1 MYSDNTW
8 VHRVAVR
15 VQMSVGGLAKN
26 KDTNN
31 SHQKLLTKKN
41 KSTLI

>member
-1 MYSDNTW
+1 MYSDNIR
-8 VHRVAVR
+8 VHRVAVS

-31 SHQKLLTKKN
+31 SHQKLLKKR
-41 KSTLI
+41 KALI